1 MRRPLPD
8 GSDHARS
15 VGLRVGVGPGAL
27 ATAGLLG
34 VTVAWGS
41 TFFLIKDVVARM
53 PVPDFLAV
61 RFAIAAVVL
70 AALRPA
76 SVRRLAPSA
85 RRRGVVLGV
94 VYGLAQI
101 FQTAG
106 LAHTSASVSGFVTG
120 MYVVLTPLFA
130 GLLLRHAISP
140 AAWAAVALATS
151 GLAVL
156 SLRGVELGLGESL
169 TLVSAGL
176 YALHIV
182 GLGAWST
189 GRDAFGLSVVQMA
202 VIALVCGIAAL
213 PGGVTMPPD
222 RAAWLGVV
230 YTALVAGA
238 LALVVQTWAQAHLS
252 ATRAAIIMTMEPV
265 FAGTF
270 AVLLGGESVTVR
282 LVLGGLL
289 VLAAMYLAELGPR
302 HGVDA
307 EVPHV
312 TAP

>member
-1 MRRPLPD
+1 MRRRA
-8 GSDHARS
+8 S
-15 VGLRVGVGPGAL
+15 GLGPGAL
-27 ATAGLLG
+27 GTLGLLG
-34 VTVAWGS
+34 VTAVWGS
-41 TFFLIKDVVARM
+41 TFFLIKDVVGRM

-70 AALRPA
+70 AALRPS
-76 SVRRLAPSA
+76 SVRRMDPLA

-101 FQTAG
+101 FQTWG
-106 LAHTSASVSGFVTG
+106 LAHTAASVSGFVTG

-130 GLLLRHAISP
+130 GLLLRQRIGP
-140 AAWAAVALATS
+140 AAWLAVALATT

-156 SLRGVELGLGESL
+156 SLHGLHLGLGESL
-169 TLVSAGL
+169 TLVSAAL

-189 GRDAFGLSVVQMA
+189 GRDAFGLSVVQMVTIA
-202 VIALVCGIAAL
+202 VVCGVAAA
-213 PGGVTMPPD
+213 PGGITLPPD
-222 RAAWLGVV
+222 AGAWLGVV

-238 LALVVQTWAQAHLS
+238 LALVVQTWAQAHMS

-265 FAGTF
+265 FAGGF
-270 AVLLGGESVTVR
+270 AVLLGGESVTAR
-282 LVLGGLL
+282 LLLGGAL

-307 EVPHV
+307 EVAHV
-312 TAP
+312 SAP

>member
-1 MRRPLPD
+1 MSRR
-8 GSDHARS
+8 AT
-15 VGLRVGVGPGAL
+15 GLGPGAL
-27 ATAGLLG
+27 GTVGLLG
-34 VTVAWGS
+34 VTVVWGS
-41 TFFLIKDVVARM
+41 TFFLIKDVVGRM

-70 AALRPA
+70 AMLRPG
-76 SVRRLAPSA
+76 SVRRLDPLA

-101 FQTAG
+101 FQTYG
-106 LAHTSASVSGFVTG
+106 LAHTPASVSGFVTG

-130 GLLLRHAISP
+130 GLLLRQRVGP
-140 AAWAAVALATS
+140 TAWLAVALATT
-151 GLAVL
+151 GLGVL
-156 SLRGVELGLGESL
+156 SLRGIQLGLGESL
-169 TLVSAGL
+169 TLVSAAL

-189 GRDAFGLSVVQMA
+189 GRDAFGLSVVQM
-202 VIALVCGIAAL
+202 VTIAAVCGVAAA
-213 PGGVTMPPD
+213 PGGITLPPD
-222 RAAWLGVV
+222 TGAWLGVV

-238 LALVVQTWAQAHLS
+238 LALVVQTWAQAHMS

-265 FAGTF
+265 FAGGF
-270 AVLLGGESVTVR
+270 AVLLGGESVTAR
-282 LVLGGLL
+282 LLVGGVL

-302 HGVDA
+302 RGVDA